1 MANWLEHYAEALE
14 LNVWTSTTVTKAIQN
29 TDTFKWNVTVSR
41 NGKERSLVVKHI
53 IFATGIGSDVPRFPE
68 IPGKVSISI
77 SKSDLN
83 NPPDFHAGEIQRD
96 RPALVSAQDS
106 QGP

>member
-14 LNVWTSTTVTKAIQN
+14 LNVWTSTTVTKAIQDTN
-29 TDTFKWNVTVSR
+29 TFKWNVTISR
-41 NGKERSLVVKHI
+41 DGKERSLVVKHI

-77 SKSDLN
+77 LYNEVN
-83 NPPDFHAGEIQRD
+83 NP
-96 RPALVSAQDS
+96 
-106 QGP
+106 